1 MRIFSRVNAAIVVA
15 MSAGAFSAPA
25 YAQDCQHVAGR
36 VVETVISPFGSPG
49 DPFGRIVSRSEGTI
63 NALGTAILTSV
74 APGPGGPPAWNATT
88 RHVLVESPQDQL
100 VATGA
105 AQLTPI
111 QGNLTDASDT
121 VTLTIN
127 SAESLGRFAGATGT
141 ITYKGTGFNFY
152 GPFPFPSAAAGSAYF
167 SFHYEGTICGADKH
181 DKDK

>member
-1 MRIFSRVNAAIVVA
+1 MIIARLQSAILITACAVA
-15 MSAGAFSAPA
+15 CGAPA

-49 DPFGRIVSRSEGTI
+49 DPFGRVVSRSEGTI

-74 APGPGGPPAWNATT
+74 APGPGGPPSWNATT
-88 RHVLVESPQDQL
+88 RHVLVESAQDQL

-111 QGNLTDASDT
+111 PGNVTDASDT

-127 SAESLGRFAGATGT
+127 GAESLGRYAGATGT
-141 ITYKGTGFNFY
+141 ITYTGTGFNFY
-152 GPFPFPSAAAGSAYF
+152 GPFPFPAATAGSAYF
-167 SFHYEGTICGADKH
+167 AFHYEGTVCLADKH
-181 DKDK
+181 DKHN